1 MSGAGRLR
9 WVLAVTVVGLFGAAL
24 VMLWSGGRAAL
35 HEAMEDTALGSFL
48 VDHGPVGGVS
58 SRPITVSGSGRVLM
72 EVVDLDGSPLTEGTV
87 VLSCLSG
94 GEVHRIEEGAVRI
107 DDEGRV
113 EGPGCREQ
121 VCAELM
127 HTSYVPAQPWVLRP
141 GAVQTVVARPLPRLY
156 GEVVDEHGQGVPAA
170 RVFFVP
176 PPDADPMALLPLM
189 TRSTVT
195 DADGA
200 FSAAWIERPTCGP
213 CEIARGECDGRFLPV
228 YDEVIVAVRSDGFA
242 VTEQMVDV
250 PGAGP
255 SRTVPGTGPDE
266 PLTIRLSP
274 SDGGLRGRLTDD
286 AGQAY
291 PRAYVLVRSSERPY
305 EQFRADIVDDVF
317 EVEGL
322 GQGLYDVRALQDGV
336 ELARLGG
343 ARSGDDVEL
352 VGELPAAGPELVLQL
367 RSDGLPAEG
376 VAVDGGPFRDVRTD
390 MQGEVRARQALPGMF
405 HVRVRAP
412 GRRPSVHDVTV
423 AQDGPAMQVVGI
435 ELPSPRAASRG

>member
-1 MSGAGRLR
+1 
-9 WVLAVTVVGLFGAAL
+9 
-24 VMLWSGGRAAL
+24 
-35 HEAMEDTALGSFL
+35 
-48 VDHGPVGGVS
+48 
-58 SRPITVSGSGRVLM
+58 
-72 EVVDLDGSPLTEGTV
+72 
-87 VLSCLSG
+87 
-94 GEVHRIEEGAVRI
+94 
-107 DDEGRV
+107 
-113 EGPGCREQ
+113 
-121 VCAELM
+121 
-127 HTSYVPAQPWVLRP
+127 
-141 GAVQTVVARPLPRLY
+141 
-156 GEVVDEHGQGVPAA
+156 
-170 RVFFVP
+170 
-176 PPDADPMALLPLM
+176 
-189 TRSTVT
+189 
-195 DADGA
+195 
-200 FSAAWIERPTCGP
+200 
-213 CEIARGECDGRFLPV
+213 LPV

-255 SRTVPGTGPDE
+255 SRTMPGTGPDE

-305 EQFRADIVDDVF
+305 EQFRADLVDDVF
-317 EVEGL
+317 EVDGL

-343 ARSGDDVEL
+343 VRSGDDVEL

-367 RSDGLPAEG
+367 RIDGLPAQD
-376 VAVDGGPFRDVRTD
+376 VAVDGGPFREVRTD

-405 HVRVRAP
+405 RVRVRAS